1 MPAQI
6 LGRRTAEFL
15 VSESNG
21 YQSRDEATITTADAD
36 WPAGTVLAL
45 VAGDYKVY
53 EGDST
58 VAGADDA
65 VGILY
70 EAIESGATGKRTIIN
85 RNAEVKLNDLTVTD
99 DTGLAA
105 SLGALGIKVREE

>member
-1 MPAQI
+1 MTTLTQ
-6 LGRRTAEFL
+6 TARDFSFI

-21 YQSRDEATITTADAD
+21 YLSRDEVTITTADAD

-58 VAGADDA
+58 VSGADDA
-65 VGILY
+65 VAILC
-70 EAIESGATGKRTIIN
+70 EAIGSGETAKRTIIN
-85 RNAEVKLNDLTVTD
+85 KDAEVSLADLTTTD
-99 DTGLAA
+99 ATGLAA
-105 SLGALGIKVREE
+105 SLATLGIKVR

>member
-1 MPAQI
+1 MAAQT
-6 LGRRTAEFL
+6 LGFRTAEFL

-21 YQSRDEATITTADAD
+21 YQSRDEVTITTADAN

-53 EGDST
+53 EGDTT
-58 VAGADDA
+58 VSGGADA

-70 EAIESGATGKRTIIN
+70 EGIGTGETDKRTIIN
-85 RNAEVKLNDLTVTD
+85 ANAEVNLAHLTVTD
-99 DTGLAA
+99 ATGLAA
-105 SLGALGIKVREE
+105 SLAALGIKVREE